1 MSWISKLEH
10 IDKKIIL
17 LLNGNNNPIL
27 DEIMWGISDPL
38 FGVPFYLFF
47 IYLIYKN
54 YPMRETIWIVILIL
68 VVVGLGD
75 FTAKN
80 FIKDT
85 IQRFRPSKNLDLSN
99 QLNYYL
105 KSNGKLYKGGDYGFV
120 SNHATNMAA
129 VAGSV
134 FLFLRKKYSKLWV
147 LLFLFVITISYS
159 RIYLGVHYLSDIIGG
174 WILGLT
180 LAYLGYILFLKFNK

>member
-1 MSWISKLEH
+1 MKWISNLDN

-27 DEIMWGISDPL
+27 DEIMWVISDPL

-54 YPMRETIWIVILIL
+54 YQLRETIWIVILIL

-75 FTAKN
+75 FIAKN

-85 IQRFRPSKNLDLSN
+85 IQRFRPSRNLDLYS
-99 QLNYYL
+99 QLNFYL
-105 KSNGKLYKGGDYGFV
+105 KSNGEFYTGGLYGFV

-129 VAGSV
+129 VGGLV
-134 FLFLRKKYSKLWV
+134 FLFLRKQYSKLWI

-180 LAYLGYILFLKFNK
+180 LAYLGYMLFSKFKK

>member
-1 MSWISKLEH
+1 MKWISNLEN
-10 IDKKIIL
+10 IDQKVIL
-17 LLNGNNNPIL
+17 LLNGNNNPII
-27 DEIMWGISDPL
+27 DEIMWMISDPL

-54 YPMRETIWIVILIL
+54 YQLRETIWIVILML

-75 FTAKN
+75 YIAKN
-80 FIKDT
+80 FFKET
-85 IQRFRPSKNLDLSN
+85 IQRYRPSHNLDITN
-99 QLNYYL
+99 KLNYYL
-105 KSNGKLYKGGDYGFV
+105 KSNGDFYKGGAYGFV

-129 VAGSV
+129 VGGSV
-134 FLFLRKKYSKLWV
+134 FLFLRKQYSKLWV

-180 LAYLGYILFLKFNK
+180 LAQLGYILFNKFKK

>member
-1 MSWISKLEH
+1 MNWISKLEN
-10 IDKKIIL
+10 IDKKIVL
-17 LLNGNNNPIL
+17 LLNGKNNPIL
-27 DEIMWGISDPL
+27 DEVMWMISDPL

-54 YPMRETIWIVILIL
+54 YKLRETIWIVIIML

-75 FTAKN
+75 FIAKN

-85 IQRFRPSKNLDLSN
+85 IQRFRPSHNLDLTN

-105 KSNGKLYKGGDYGFV
+105 KPNGKLYMGGDYGFV
-120 SNHATNMAA
+120 SNHSTNMAA

-180 LAYLGYILFLKFNK
+180 LAQLGYILYNKFKK